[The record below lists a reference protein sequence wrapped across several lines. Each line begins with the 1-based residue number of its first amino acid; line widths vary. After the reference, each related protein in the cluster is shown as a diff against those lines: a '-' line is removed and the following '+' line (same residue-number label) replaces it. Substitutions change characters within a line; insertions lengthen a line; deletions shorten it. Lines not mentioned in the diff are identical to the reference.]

1 MTARRRALA
10 LRPRDRT
17 LAAVARLRA
26 ACRPARGRPTYEGLF
41 AGAVHLDRDH
51 PHPGRNGRLD
61 LWRCETGGAM
71 KIEKRGMYQVKAML
85 IRVSL
90 GFLLLFLGTQ
100 ARGQDVRVNCS
111 QVQACTLTPAGGLP
125 WANA

>member
-1 MTARRRALA
+1 
-10 LRPRDRT
+10 
-17 LAAVARLRA
+17 
-26 ACRPARGRPTYEGLF
+26 
-41 AGAVHLDRDH
+41 
-51 PHPGRNGRLD
+51 
-61 LWRCETGGAM
+61 M

-125 WANA
+125 WANANLTWIFRPLNPRVSVYIFIRNQNTTNAHTSQTIKVFQTPFNQDQAGSLSAVARVLQQYKRGE